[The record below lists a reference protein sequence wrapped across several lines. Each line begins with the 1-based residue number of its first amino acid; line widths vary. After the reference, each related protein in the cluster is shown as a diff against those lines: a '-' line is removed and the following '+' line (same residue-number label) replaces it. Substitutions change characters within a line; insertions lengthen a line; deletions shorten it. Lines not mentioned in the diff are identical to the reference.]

1 MLYMLDTD
9 ISSYLIRKRP
19 LEVLAV
25 MQGKIEKGHDIV
37 ISVITYA
44 ELLFGAERSANPRKH
59 RKIIDEYKT
68 RVDQILPWDA
78 DVAETFARVK
88 AKLFDKGTPIGGN
101 DTMIAAHALS
111 VGAVVVTN
119 NEKHFKCVKGLK
131 LENWA
136 AEAI

>member
-19 LEVLAV
+19 LEVLEV
-25 MQGKIEKGHDIV
+25 MQRKVEKGHDIV

-44 ELLFGAERSANPRKH
+44 ELLFGAERSENPRKH
-59 RKIIDEYKT
+59 RKIINEYRA
-68 RVDQILPWDA
+68 RVDQVLAWDA
-78 DVAETFARVK
+78 DVAETFSRVK

-111 VGAVVVTN
+111 IGAVVVTN
-119 NEKHFKCVKGLK
+119 NEKHFKCVKGLT
-131 LENWA
+131 LENWVRR
-136 AEAI
+136 